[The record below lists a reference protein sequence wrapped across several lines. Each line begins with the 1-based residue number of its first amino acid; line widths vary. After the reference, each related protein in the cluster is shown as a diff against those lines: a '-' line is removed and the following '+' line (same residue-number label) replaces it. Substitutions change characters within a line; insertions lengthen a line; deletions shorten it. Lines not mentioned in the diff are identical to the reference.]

1 MVLRIALDMDDTLA
15 ATLKHVFGTYGR
27 PIPTEWMFYKNGGN
41 ISYEKMMRDIKR
53 TWERRW
59 GEIRPIEP
67 GLAAI
72 VEELNGLGKV
82 DIVTVGFQE
91 QKAEW
96 LRLHGIKYD
105 ELVPVRD
112 GRDKAKL
119 DYDVFI
125 DDSPANYQSFLEAGK
140 TCILFDAPYNQDID
154 TIYRIRSLGEAAA
167 IILSV
172 KS

>member
-1 MVLRIALDMDDTLA
+1 MVLRIALDMDDTLT
-15 ATLKHVFGTYGR
+15 ATLRHVFGTYGL
-27 PIPTEWMFYKNGGN
+27 PIPTEWMFYNSGGN

-72 VEELNGLGKV
+72 VEKLNGLGKV
-82 DIVTVGFQE
+82 DIVTVGFPE

-96 LRLHGIKYD
+96 LKLHGIQYD

-125 DDSPANYQSFLEAGK
+125 DDSPANYQSFKEAGK
-140 TCILFDAPYNQDID
+140 TCILFDAPYNRDIN
-154 TIYRIRSLGEAAA
+154 TEHRIKSLGEAAA